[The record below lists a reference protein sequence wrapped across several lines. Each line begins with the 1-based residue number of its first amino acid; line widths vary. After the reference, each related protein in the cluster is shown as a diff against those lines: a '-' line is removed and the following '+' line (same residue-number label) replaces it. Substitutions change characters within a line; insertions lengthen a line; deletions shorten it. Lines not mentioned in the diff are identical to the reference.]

1 MQRVRDVGKSC
12 QVGVHRIGIGLARAA
27 ALALLLSLALPAR
40 AGDDRAVKMRVS
52 PIYPEI
58 AKRMKISGEVK
69 LEVTVDADGKVKDAK
84 AVSGNHVLG
93 EAAEDA
99 VRKWRFESG
108 SGDATVVVAVNF
120 ALNE

>member
-1 MQRVRDVGKSC
+1 MQRVPKVGIW
-12 QVGVHRIGIGLARAA
+12 RRAGIWSMWAA

-40 AGDDRAVKMRVS
+40 AEDRAVKMRVS

-84 AVSGNHVLG
+84 AVSGNHILG

-99 VRKWRFESG
+99 VRKWKFESG
-108 SGDATVVVAVNF
+108 SGDTTVTVGVTF
-120 ALNE
+120 AAAN

>member
-1 MQRVRDVGKSC
+1 MQRLRDMGMWRRSGSGWVGS
-12 QVGVHRIGIGLARAA
+12 GWMRAA
-27 ALALLLSLALPAR
+27 VLALLLSLALPAR
-40 AGDDRAVKMRVS
+40 AGDDRAVKTRVP

-84 AVSGNHVLG
+84 TVSGNHVLG
-93 EAAEDA
+93 DAAEEA

-108 SGDATVVVAVNF
+108 NGDATVVVSVTF
-120 ALNE
+120 ALN

>member
-1 MQRVRDVGKSC
+1 MQGVRNVGKWRRA
-12 QVGVHRIGIGLARAA
+12 GIGRAGMGLARAA

-40 AGDDRAVKMRVS
+40 AGDERAVKTRVP

-84 AVSGNHVLG
+84 TVSGNHVLG
-93 EAAEDA
+93 EAAEEA
-99 VRKWRFESG
+99 VRKWKFESG
-108 SGDATVVVAVNF
+108 NGDTTVVVSVTF
-120 ALNE
+120 AAN

>member
-1 MQRVRDVGKSC
+1 MQRVRNVSIWCRAGVGC
-12 QVGVHRIGIGLARAA
+12 VRAA
-27 ALALLLSLALPAR
+27 ALALLLSWALPAR
-40 AGDDRAVKMRVS
+40 AGDERAVKTRVP

-69 LEVTVDADGKVKDAK
+69 LEVTVDADGKVKNAR

-99 VRKWRFESG
+99 VRKWKFESG
-108 SGDATVVVAVNF
+108 SGDATLVIAVNF
-120 ALNE
+120 APSD